1 MCILAILAQL
11 ILLLAS
17 WGTIHKYRTYLEKI
31 FEPQIG
37 MEKKNNV

>member
-1 MCILAILAQL
+1 
-11 ILLLAS
+11 LAS

-37 MEKKNNV
+37 MEKKTMFETTIQKDI